1 MGTDKDNYQD
11 AGRYYGDEGG
21 KKNYGR
27 HGKCR
32 ITTVG
37 GHLNRMLPRS
47 WRFIAL
53 KKVPGD
59 RKMRINEKNIT
70 EAPSAFTGCK

>member
-32 ITTVG
+32 STTVG

-47 WRFIAL
+47 WQFIA
-53 KKVPGD
+53 
-59 RKMRINEKNIT
+59 
-70 EAPSAFTGCK
+70 TGR